1 MKGLRLSTRLTIAI
15 VALVVATAGTVGYL
29 SYRAIEA
36 IAVPRALM
44 RLDAQ
49 VDTLAHGLGNMIA
62 AARADLKSFRDA
74 VGIEEVITL
83 SRAPPGDSI
92 GGMTLPQWRARLARW
107 FAAKLEAQPD
117 YAQIMLIGLGDI
129 GLGDDGRELIRVQ
142 RSSSGTADIAP
153 DMMRLPPDQRDAF
166 RIAVKASPGAILVA
180 PIELQLQDQSAPAPQ
195 AVPAI
200 QLTAPILA
208 ADGQLLGLVAFHVD
222 LRTTFRR
229 VDDTTR
235 SESTIYVVNDKGDYL
250 IHPNPDRE
258 FGFARGTPFRIQ
270 QDFPALADAIS
281 TGRFEPEIINHHSGE
296 PFGVALSAVQLG
308 GGRQLAVIAAIPE
321 HTIVAVALTALR
333 NSSLAGGSIA
343 VLCAVLIAFVLARTL
358 TRPVRQMTAAV
369 TSFADGS
376 ALEVPDNAGG
386 EIGVLARAFNRM
398 VREVREKNAA
408 IEHDKEIFEGIMGV
422 MSEAVLLI
430 DADGGVAFANQANQR
445 LLGPIDMTDPYWRAP
460 YDILEIDGITPVPRD
475 RWPSSRS
482 LRGEEVDDYELIYR
496 RRDTGKSIHA
506 MGSAHPIRNAE
517 GKVTGAV
524 VVYRDITA
532 AKETERLLLQSQRLD
547 AVGQLT
553 GGVAHDFNN
562 TLTVITGT
570 AEILIDNLAD
580 RPELQRIAKLIDEAA
595 SRGAELTKHLLAF
608 ARRQP
613 LNPRNIDVNSLVLDT
628 ARLLRS
634 TLGEHIEIGAM
645 LGNDTEPAHI
655 DLSQLSSALL
665 NLAVNAR
672 DAMPD
677 GGKLTFETGNVV
689 LDEVYAQNNP
699 GVLPGAYVM
708 IAVSDTG
715 NGIPA
720 AVQDKV
726 FEPFFTTKEVG
737 RGTGLGLSMVYGFIK
752 QSNGHIKVYSEE
764 GHGTSIKLYLPRAAA
779 KAEELDAAE
788 PVEGGTETILVV
800 EDDAMVRRFVVAQ
813 LTALGYRTLTANN
826 GAAALAIVDGGAD
839 FDLLFT
845 DVIMP
850 GGING
855 RQLAEAVRERRPDL
869 KVLFT
874 SGYSENAIIHHGR
887 LDSGVLLLQKPY
899 RKSELARMVRA
910 ALEKPAGDRSA
921 ASHRSQ
927 HTPHPRGN
935 AHPEARSRGRRSSSI
950 KLID

>member
-1 MKGLRLSTRLTIAI
+1 VKGLRLSTRLTIAI
-15 VALVVATAGTVGYL
+15 VALVIATAGTVGYL

-36 IAVPRALM
+36 VAIPRALM

-107 FAAKLEAQPD
+107 FAAKLEAKPD
-117 YAQIMLIGLGDI
+117 YAQIMLI

-166 RIAVKASPGAILVA
+166 RSAVKASPGAILVA

-281 TGRFEPEIINHHSGE
+281 TGRFEPEIINNHSGE

-358 TRPVRQMTAAV
+358 TRPVTQMTAAV

-376 ALEVPDNAGG
+376 ALEVPENAGG

-524 VVYRDITA
+524 VVYGDIPA
-532 AKETERLLLQSQRLD
+532 AKESAD
-547 AVGQLT
+547 GCCLT
-553 GGVAHDFNN
+553 VATAGVARP
-562 TLTVITGT
+562 
-570 AEILIDNLAD
+570 AD
-580 RPELQRIAKLIDEAA
+580 RR
-595 SRGAELTKHLLAF
+595 
-608 ARRQP
+608 
-613 LNPRNIDVNSLVLDT
+613 
-628 ARLLRS
+628 
-634 TLGEHIEIGAM
+634 
-645 LGNDTEPAHI
+645 
-655 DLSQLSSALL
+655 
-665 NLAVNAR
+665 
-672 DAMPD
+672 
-677 GGKLTFETGNVV
+677 
-689 LDEVYAQNNP
+689 
-699 GVLPGAYVM
+699 
-708 IAVSDTG
+708 
-715 NGIPA
+715 
-720 AVQDKV
+720 
-726 FEPFFTTKEVG
+726 
-737 RGTGLGLSMVYGFIK
+737 
-752 QSNGHIKVYSEE
+752 
-764 GHGTSIKLYLPRAAA
+764 
-779 KAEELDAAE
+779 
-788 PVEGGTETILVV
+788 
-800 EDDAMVRRFVVAQ
+800 
-813 LTALGYRTLTANN
+813 
-826 GAAALAIVDGGAD
+826 
-839 FDLLFT
+839 
-845 DVIMP
+845 
-850 GGING
+850 
-855 RQLAEAVRERRPDL
+855 RRP
-869 KVLFT
+869 
-874 SGYSENAIIHHGR
+874 
-887 LDSGVLLLQKPY
+887 
-899 RKSELARMVRA
+899 
-910 ALEKPAGDRSA
+910 
-921 ASHRSQ
+921 
-927 HTPHPRGN
+927 
-935 AHPEARSRGRRSSSI
+935 
-950 KLID
+950 

>member
-1 MKGLRLSTRLTIAI
+1 VKGFSLSTRLTFAF

-29 SYRAIEA
+29 SYRNIAA
-36 IAVPRALM
+36 IAVPRALV
-44 RLDAQ
+44 RLD
-49 VDTLAHGLGNMIA
+49 THAHTVAAGLGSMISN
-62 AARADLKSFRDA
+62 ARADLKGFRNA
-74 VGIEEVITL
+74 VGVEEIITL
-83 SRAPPGDSI
+83 SRAPPEQSI
-92 GGMTLPQWRARLARW
+92 GGMTLQQWCARLARW
-107 FAAKLEAQPD
+107 FAAKLEAKPD
-117 YAQIMLIGLGDI
+117 YVQIRLIGVADQ
-129 GLGDDGRELIRVQ
+129 GRELIRAQ
-142 RSSSGTADIAP
+142 R
-153 DMMRLPPDQRDAF
+153 
-166 RIAVKASPGAILVA
+166 
-180 PIELQLQDQSAPAPQ
+180 
-195 AVPAI
+195 
-200 QLTAPILA
+200 A
-208 ADGQLLGLVAFHVD
+208 ADGSATVTPDTQLLQQAHRAYFQNTIAAAADEILVSPVELQRESHLAGTAPPLPAIRLNTPLRADDGTLFGLLEINVD
-222 LRTTFRR
+222 LRAAFRR
-229 VDDTTR
+229 IDDAPN
-235 SESTIYVVNDKGDYL
+235 SEFTIYVVNENGDYL
-250 IHPNPDRE
+250 VHPDPERE

-270 QDFPALADAIS
+270 QDFPEFASAIS
-281 TGRFEPEIINHHSGE
+281 TGSNEPGVIENRAGE
-296 PFGVALSAVQLG
+296 PFGVALAPVQLG
-308 GGRQLAVIAAIPE
+308 GGRQLLVVATIPQE
-321 HTIVAVALTALR
+321 TIVAVALTALR
-333 NSSLAGGSIA
+333 NSSLLGGAIA
-343 VLCAVLIAFVLARTL
+343 ALCAVLIAFVLARTL
-358 TRPVRQMTAAV
+358 ARPVAQMTAAV
-369 TSFADGS
+369 SSFAQDANLG
-376 ALEVPDNAGG
+376 VPVNAGG
-386 EIGVLARAFNRM
+386 EIGVLASAFDRM

-408 IEHDKEIFEGIMGV
+408 ILHDKEIFEGIMAV

-430 DADGGVAFANQANQR
+430 DADGGVVYANPANLR
-445 LLGPIDMTDPYWRAP
+445 LLGPIDLTDPQWRDP
-460 YDILEIDGITPVPRD
+460 YEIREVDGITPLPRD
-475 RWPSSRS
+475 RWPSTRS
-482 LRGEEVDDYELIYR
+482 LRGEEVDDYELIYYR
-496 RRDTGKSIHA
+496 TDTGKSIHA
-506 MGSAHPIRNAE
+506 MGSAHPIRNAD

-524 VVYRDITA
+524 VVYRDVTT

-570 AEILIDNLAD
+570 AEILIGNLAD

-634 TLGEHIEIGAM
+634 TLGEHIEIEAM

-672 DAMPD
+672 DAMAD

-689 LDEVYAQNNP
+689 LDDVYAQNNP
-699 GVLPGAYVM
+699 GVHPGAYVM

-715 NGIPA
+715 SGIPA

-752 QSNGHIKVYSEE
+752 QSGGHIKVYSEE
-764 GHGTSIKLYLPRAAA
+764 GHGTTIKLYLPRAAA
-779 KAEELDAAE
+779 KAEEYATTE
-788 PVEGGTETILVV
+788 PIEGGNETILVV

-813 LTALGYRTLTANN
+813 LTALGYRALTANS
-826 GAAALAIVDGGAD
+826 GAAALAIVDAGTD

-855 RQLAEAVRERRPDL
+855 RQLADAVRERRPGL

-910 ALEKPAGDRSA
+910 ALEKTSAPETPPPRVAAADHDEPAIRHKPSG
-921 ASHRSQ
+921 
-927 HTPHPRGN
+927 P
-935 AHPEARSRGRRSSSI
+935 RSRTA
-950 KLID
+950 